1 MKWGFH
7 ACDGGLIRLPQ
18 IVGMGHAM
26 EIILSGERVGADHA
40 YRIGLVNRIVPQA
53 DLLNHSLQ
61 YAELLASRAPLPQ
74 RFAKEVIRR
83 SMGQTL
89 DEGLRMESA
98 SFHDIGQ
105 TADLEEGTTAFR
117 ERRPARFV
125 GR

>member
-1 MKWGFH
+1 M
-7 ACDGGLIRLPQ
+7 
-18 IVGMGHAM
+18 
-26 EIILSGERVGADHA
+26 
-40 YRIGLVNRIVPQA
+40 
-53 DLLNHSLQ
+53 
-61 YAELLASRAPLPQ
+61 LASRAPLPQ

-105 TADLEEGTTAFR
+105 TEDLEEGTTAFR